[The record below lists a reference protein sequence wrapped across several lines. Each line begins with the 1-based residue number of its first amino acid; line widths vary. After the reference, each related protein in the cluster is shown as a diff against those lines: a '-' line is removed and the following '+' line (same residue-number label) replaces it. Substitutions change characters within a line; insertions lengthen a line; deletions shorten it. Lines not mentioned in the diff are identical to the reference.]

1 VKKRRNLLMAGEKK
15 HDLKQHARAIFAA
28 ALEAVRPAEAV
39 KRNVHLVGEDLK
51 IGRKSYSLSQYRGIY
66 VIGMGKAGASMAS
79 AIEDI
84 LGDRLAEGIV
94 IVKYGYTAPL
104 RLVRLYEAGHP
115 IPDQAGLAGA
125 REIASLADRTGSDDL
140 VLCLISGGGSALL
153 PLPAE
158 GVSLADKQQT
168 TKLLLECGAT
178 INEINALRKHLS
190 AIKGGQLARRIAPAE
205 SVSLILSDVIG
216 DDLDVIASGPTV
228 PDGSTFADCAR
239 IIDRYGLSGSIPS
252 AVADH
257 LRRGTDGA
265 VPETPKAGDPFFERT
280 SNLIIG
286 SNIMAVR
293 AAEARARE
301 LGYHTLILSTFIEG
315 ETRDVAR
322 VHSAIAREILSS
334 GSPVPKPACV
344 ISGGE
349 TTVTIQGDGKG
360 GRNQEFALA
369 GAIEIGG
376 FPDVC
381 LLSGGTDG
389 TDGPTDA
396 AGAVADGRTVS
407 RGARS
412 GLSAADFLDRNDS
425 YHYFEPLGDLLMTG
439 PTNTNVM
446 DVRIML
452 VS

>member
-1 VKKRRNLLMAGEKK
+1 MAGEKE
-15 HDLKQHARAIFAA
+15 HDLKQHAQSIFSA

-39 KRNVHLVGEDLK
+39 KKNVQIEGGELKVGGLA
-51 IGRKSYSLSQYRGIY
+51 YPLSRYRDIY

-79 AIEDI
+79 AVEEI
-84 LGDRLAEGIV
+84 LGDRLTEGFV

-104 RLVRLYEAGHP
+104 HQVRLQEAGHP
-115 IPDQAGLAGA
+115 IPDQAGLDGA
-125 REIASLADRTGSDDL
+125 REIASLADRAGSGDL

-158 GVSLADKQQT
+158 GVTLADKQET
-168 TKLLLECGAT
+168 TKRLLECGAT
-178 INEINALRKHLS
+178 IHEINTLRKHLS
-190 AIKGGQLARRIAPAE
+190 TIKGGQLARRIAPAE
-205 SVSLILSDVIG
+205 TVSLILSDVIG

-228 PDGSTFADCAR
+228 PDASSFADCSR
-239 IIDRYGLSGSIPS
+239 IIDRYSLNESVPS
-252 AVADH
+252 AVAEH
-257 LRRGTDGA
+257 LRRGLEGS
-265 VPETPKAGDPFFERT
+265 VPETPKEGDPIFDKT
-280 SNLIIG
+280 ANLIIG

-322 VHSAIAREILSS
+322 VHAAIAREILAS
-334 GSPVPKPACV
+334 GSPVPRPACV

-349 TTVTIQGDGKG
+349 TTVTIRGDGKG

-369 GAIEIGG
+369 GALEIADLPG
-376 FPDVC
+376 VC

-396 AGAVADGRTVS
+396 AGAVADGETVS
-407 RGARS
+407 RGDRA
-412 GLSAADFLDRNDS
+412 GLSATAFLDNNDS
-425 YHYFEPLGDLLMTG
+425 YHFFEPLGDLLMTG

-446 DVRIML
+446 DVRL
-452 VS
+452 VLVE